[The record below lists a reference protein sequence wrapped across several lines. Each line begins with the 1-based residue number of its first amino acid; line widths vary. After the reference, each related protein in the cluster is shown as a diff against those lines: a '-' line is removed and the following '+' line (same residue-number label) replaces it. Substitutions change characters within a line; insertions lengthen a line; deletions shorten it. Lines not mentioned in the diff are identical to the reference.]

1 MERLSKWAEDLWTWD
16 DWRYQNRSCIRGYKL
31 REMVKESARQLPLT
45 FVLHWGNGR
54 IVEEATYAGQ
64 HHQPSLQLLE
74 FEDGPAA
81 VRFCYYDHAGSASA
95 DSPFIVSNDEIAGL
109 KDALAAAPRLR
120 SLLRELVS

>member
-1 MERLSKWAEDLWTWD
+1 MP
-16 DWRYQNRSCIRGYKL
+16 
-31 REMVKESARQLPLT
+31 KEKARTVPRP
-45 FVLHWGNGR
+45 FSLHWGDGR

-74 FEDGPAA
+74 FEDGSAA

-95 DSPFIVSNDEIAGL
+95 DSPLIVSNDEIAGL